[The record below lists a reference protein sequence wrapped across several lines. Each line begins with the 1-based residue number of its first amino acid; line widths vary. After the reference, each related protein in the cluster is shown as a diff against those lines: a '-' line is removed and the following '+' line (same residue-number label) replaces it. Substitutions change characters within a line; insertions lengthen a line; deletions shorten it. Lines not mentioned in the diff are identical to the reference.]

1 MDTLLQHITRVQE
14 QELGVKEFQV
24 VVLSALLNIM
34 KEQESLNKTLQHLT
48 SESSKNN
55 LDTMEL
61 YSEESSDDEEHTKG
75 KSLIHIYDII
85 GHISRQTISIKYTLE
100 NIEN

>member
-48 SESSKNN
+48 SETSKNT
-55 LDTMEL
+55 LDTMDL
-61 YSEESSDDEEHTKG
+61 YSEDSSDDEEHTKG
-75 KSLIHIYDII
+75 ESNIHIYDII
-85 GHISRQTISIKYTLE
+85 CHLSRQTISIKYTLE